1 MLPSYQTLCLMHLKK
16 IWRSRIKLL
25 LIGRNGDVC
34 WGVHIRPLGST
45 ACHNWFSNCYQDRDR
60 ISCLSYWRLVVGR
73 DMYICTNVKKSYADS
88 WLGEVNRLYVG
99 DRE

>member
-1 MLPSYQTLCLMHLKK
+1 M
-16 IWRSRIKLL
+16 
-25 LIGRNGDVC
+25 LIGISGDVC

-45 ACHNWFSNCYQDRDR
+45 AGHNWFSNCNQDQDR

-99 DRE
+99 DREYFSKVWSHDEMNGLVSQDG